1 LIHFTD
7 YLNQLSRT
15 RIVTYFSQ
23 SADNL
28 KVHLRI
34 LRTVQGNP
42 VAKNWSLEE
51 DCFIDATS
59 CVG

>member
-1 LIHFTD
+1 LTTKRELYDDLRSCITC
-7 YLNQLSRT
+7 
-15 RIVTYFSQ
+15 FSQ

-34 LRTVQGNP
+34 LRSVQGNP
-42 VAKNWSLEE
+42 AAKNWSLEE